1 MVALQHIWFA
11 LLLPFYFVSNPLSIV
26 SNNIVD
32 ATSSSTSPWIDLKNN
47 DTFPPSIRHWQ
58 TVSESNAISLLSLSL
73 RRGTEG
79 SWYIPH
85 RFQKYSSGWNRTV
98 DRAQLDQPY
107 ACNVQLYGLA
117 YESNL
122 HGFIKGGTGY
132 LQLQFHIENGKLI
145 KIGFDTN
152 ETKKIHCYYMTSKD
166 FGSEFIDTPKT
177 LGIIASCPITLDME
191 LGEFSHRHAM
201 VPGHICRAITEYETT
216 AELTLRPTHFNLDPA
231 LNQDQTSSTSSSVSS
246 LLASLSTAVG
256 LGTTTTSSSSST
268 SSVVNIARRRL
279 GKKWS
284 PPPELPLPS
293 ALATLTGKGLITPT
307 AVRQHL
313 VTQYQQ
319 IHTNLSL
326 NAVCAVQTF
335 RNPQS
340 GPMLFLFVKYYLE
353 MGWHVIVYDRFGYHT
368 EFLEEL
374 FHEPGFHY
382 HDYTI
387 MQIAQ
392 PSKYNDTYAASQ
404 GFDMKYFYKMEK
416 NWGYVAKR
424 QADTADQDQDK
435 TRTYDYCRIE
445 YAHFQVILYI
455 DTDEFFYCPQSAVDT
470 SAQRE
475 YQQALMNRFY
485 YLGVEEMRFVRLPYG
500 GYATQSVLESPNR
513 TDADL
518 ANHTNTCMSQSYE
531 SRNILNMFQCW
542 SSASAYDDFPKSADF
557 ASKCPFHYNHWS
569 CDGMRG
575 GGRDHTLNRC
585 RCKVSFDMMN
595 GYEFRAIP
603 EKCHLIHLNDNKY
616 RFQSRRMKH
625 SQDKGSLSE
634 YVPLVTML
642 QGVGTG
648 QRNATHE
655 IFTSSSSSG
664 GGSGSSSSQS
674 VGNTVYGRGDKE
686 NMNRKGHGGHRKKHG
701 KDSTATTTFIW

>member
-1 MVALQHIWFA
+1 MDLKRTWLVVLLSYFGYKLPSNLSFLSFAAVAA
-11 LLLPFYFVSNPLSIV
+11 SSVSS
-26 SNNIVD
+26 
-32 ATSSSTSPWIDLKNN
+32 SPWIDLKRN
-47 DTFPPSIRHWQ
+47 DTFPPSIRQWQ
-58 TVSESNAISLLSLSL
+58 TVSEPATISLLSLSL

-85 RFQKYSSGWNRTV
+85 RFQKHSSGWNRTV
-98 DRAQLDQPY
+98 ERAQLDQPY
-107 ACNVQLYGLA
+107 ACNIQLYGLA

-122 HGFIKGGTGY
+122 HGYIKGGTGY
-132 LQLQFHIENGKLI
+132 LQLQYHLENGRLVKV
-145 KIGFDTN
+145 GFDTN

-166 FGSEFIDTPKT
+166 FGSEFLDTPKT
-177 LGIIASCPITLDME
+177 LGVIASCPITLDME
-191 LGEFSHRHAM
+191 IGEFSFRQAM
-201 VPGHICRAITEYETT
+201 VPGHICRAVSEYETT
-216 AELTLRPTHFNLDPA
+216 AELTLRPTHFSLDPA
-231 LNQDQTSSTSSSVSS
+231 LNQDPP
-246 LLASLSTAVG
+246 AAVA
-256 LGTTTTSSSSST
+256 SSST
-268 SSVVNIARRRL
+268 GVASKAGARRRL
-279 GKKWS
+279 GRKWT
-284 PPPELPLPS
+284 PPPELPPPS
-293 ALATLTGKGLITPT
+293 ALATIAGKGLITP
-307 AVRQHL
+307 AAIRQHMAI
-313 VTQYQQ
+313 QYQL
-319 IHTNLSL
+319 IHKNLSL

-340 GPMLFLFVKYYLE
+340 GPMLYLFVKFYID
-353 MGWHVIVYDRFGYHT
+353 MGWHVIVYDRFGYHL

-374 FHEPGFHY
+374 LHEPGFHY
-382 HDYTI
+382 HPYTI
-387 MQIAQ
+387 MQLAQ
-392 PSKYNDTYAASQ
+392 PSKYNDTYAAMQ

-445 YAHFQVILYI
+445 YSHFQVILYI
-455 DTDEFFYCPQSAVDT
+455 DTDEFFYCPQSAVD
-470 SAQRE
+470 SQSQRD

-485 YLGVEEMRFVRLPYG
+485 HLGVEEMRFVRLPYG
-500 GYATQSVLESPNR
+500 GHASQSVLDRPNR

-531 SRNILNMFQCW
+531 TRDVLKMFQCW

-595 GYEFRAIP
+595 GMEFRAIP

-625 SQDKGSLSE
+625 AQDHGSLSE
-634 YVPLVTML
+634 YVPIVSML

-648 QRNATHE
+648 QRNATQD
-655 IFTSSSSSG
+655 IFTTHSHAEYARSKPHS
-664 GGSGSSSSQS
+664 
-674 VGNTVYGRGDKE
+674 
-686 NMNRKGHGGHRKKHG
+686 HGHRKKHG
-701 KDSTATTTFIW
+701 NNAKDSSLFIW